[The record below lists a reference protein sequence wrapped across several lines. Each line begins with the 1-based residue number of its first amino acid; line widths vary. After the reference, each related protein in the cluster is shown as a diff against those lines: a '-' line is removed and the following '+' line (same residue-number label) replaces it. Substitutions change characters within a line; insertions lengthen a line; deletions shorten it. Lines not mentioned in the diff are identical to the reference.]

1 MYVCGWMNQRPN
13 TWEKRMYGPSNIKTI
28 FPFFLTF
35 KARIGQFYKWGC
47 IKYDWDTDFPN
58 FDVSLSILYISSS
71 ILSQS
76 YKSNQKILL
85 LLRGRPPKPSQIIY
99 IYIALSGTN
108 QLVEPLHFVSL
119 IQKQG
124 GEIDS

>member
-1 MYVCGWMNQRPN
+1 MR
-13 TWEKRMYGPSNIKTI
+13 EKDVWSIKHQNHI
-28 FPFFLTF
+28 SFFSGNKGKNLIITF
-35 KARIGQFYKWGC
+35 KARIGQYYKWGC

-99 IYIALSGTN
+99 IYI
-108 QLVEPLHFVSL
+108 
-119 IQKQG
+119 
-124 GEIDS
+124 